1 MKSASRVGES
11 LQILILISHFRKKRS
26 QTWFS
31 FDPGEPSEIK
41 ILKKF
46 QLFKK
51 HLMTDQHMNGVIRPP
66 PPTPAPRR
74 QKFVTFSVLV
84 HVITYGLLNYYMCL
98 YLILYHILKN
108 ECSYNSLM

>member
-26 QTWFS
+26 QMWFS

-51 HLMTDQHMNGVIRPP
+51 HLMTDHLIR
-66 PPTPAPRR
+66 
-74 QKFVTFSVLV
+74 
-84 HVITYGLLNYYMCL
+84 NN
-98 YLILYHILKN
+98 LKKTKRT
-108 ECSYNSLM
+108 CGH